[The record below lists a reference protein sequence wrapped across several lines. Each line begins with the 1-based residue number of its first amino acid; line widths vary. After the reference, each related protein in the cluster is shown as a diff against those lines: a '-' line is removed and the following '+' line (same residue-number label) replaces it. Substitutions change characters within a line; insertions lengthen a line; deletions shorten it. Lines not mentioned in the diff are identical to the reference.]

1 MNYEQELLI
10 KLYDYIGKTLNIYN
24 GTEFDFSQA
33 CEQCGLNS
41 TSSEIGELR
50 DYVYKIK
57 NEPKTNK

>member
-24 GTEFDFSQA
+24 GTEFDFSET

-41 TSSEIGELR
+41 LAPEIGELR

-57 NEPKTNK
+57 NELKINK